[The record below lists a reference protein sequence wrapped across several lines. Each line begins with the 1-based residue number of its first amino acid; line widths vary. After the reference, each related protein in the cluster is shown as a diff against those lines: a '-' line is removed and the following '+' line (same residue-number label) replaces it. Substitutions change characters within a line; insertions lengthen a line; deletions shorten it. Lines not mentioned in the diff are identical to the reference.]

1 MRLAQRFRPYT
12 VNKTKRANLQKR
24 DKRVRQNHELLKALA
39 AESASK

>member
-24 DKRVRQNHELLKALA
+24 DKRVRANHELLKALA
-39 AESASK
+39 ESASK